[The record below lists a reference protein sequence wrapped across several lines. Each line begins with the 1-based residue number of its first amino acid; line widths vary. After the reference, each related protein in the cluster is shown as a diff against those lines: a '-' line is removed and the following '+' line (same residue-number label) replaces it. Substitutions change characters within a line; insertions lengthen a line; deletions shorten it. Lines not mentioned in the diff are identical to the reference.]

1 MKEAFPAWRERLHSI
16 IFLADTRAG
25 RSFDIVLIA
34 VIIASVAVVL
44 AESSAVTANLVWALR
59 AAEWVFTCI
68 FLIEYL
74 LRLITVR
81 DPRRYVVSFFG
92 IIDLL
97 AVLPAFVA
105 LVLPGTHYLAV
116 LRLLRV
122 LRVFRVLK
130 LVPYMAE
137 AAVIVG
143 ALRASRRKIT
153 VFLFSVL
160 IIAVILGSL
169 IYVIEGGEN
178 GFTSI
183 PQSMYWAIVTLT
195 TVGYGDVTPRTGL
208 GQSIAAVIM
217 ILGYGIIAVP
227 TGLVT
232 AEVVSESLHARTRRR
247 CGACGRSGHE
257 QDAAFCRHCAAPLA
271 PPATG
276 GEDARERVNPRD
288 AQRGNSV

>member
-1 MKEAFPAWRERLHSI
+1 MKQSFPAWRERLHGI

-44 AESSAVTANLVWALR
+44 AESSAATANLVGALR
-59 AAEWVFTCI
+59 AAEWVFTGV

-74 LRLITVR
+74 LRLLAVR
-81 DPRRYVVSFFG
+81 EPRRYVVSFFG

-130 LVPYMAE
+130 LVPYVTE

-169 IYVIEGGEN
+169 IYVIEGGAN

-232 AEVVSESLHARTRRR
+232 AEVVTESLHARTRRR
-247 CGACGRSGHE
+247 CAACGRTGHE
-257 QDAAFCRHCAAPLA
+257 RDAAFCRHCAAPLA
-271 PPATG
+271 PSP
-276 GEDARERVNPRD
+276 DPSPDPPRERGESP
-288 AQRGNSV
+288 

>member
-1 MKEAFPAWRERLHSI
+1 MRQAFPGWRERLHSI

-25 RSFDIVLIA
+25 RAFDIVLIA
-34 VIIASVAVVL
+34 VIITSVAVVL
-44 AESSAVTANLVWALR
+44 AESSAVTANLVAALR
-59 AAEWVFTCI
+59 VAEWVFTVV

-74 LRLITVR
+74 LRLSAVR
-81 DPRRYVVSFFG
+81 QPQRYATSFFG

-97 AVLPAFVA
+97 AVLPAFLA
-105 LVLPGTHYLAV
+105 LALPGTHYLAV

-130 LVPYMAE
+130 LVSYMAE
-137 AAVIVG
+137 AAMILG

-160 IIAVILGSL
+160 IIAVVLGSL

-208 GQSIAAVIM
+208 GQGIAAVIM

-232 AEVVSESLHARTRRR
+232 AEVVSETLHARTRRR
-247 CGACGRSGHE
+247 CPACGRAGHE
-257 QDAAFCRHCAAPLA
+257 RDAAFCRHCGAQL
-271 PPATG
+271 
-276 GEDARERVNPRD
+276 ER
-288 AQRGNSV
+288 A

>member
-1 MKEAFPAWRERLHSI
+1 MKRSFPDWRERLHTI
-16 IFLADTRAG
+16 IFLSDTRAG
-25 RSFDIVLIA
+25 RVFDVVLIA

-44 AESSAVTANLVWALR
+44 AESSAVTANWISALR
-59 AAEWVFTCI
+59 AAEWVFTGV
-68 FLIEYL
+68 FLVEYL
-74 LRLITVR
+74 LRLTAVR
-81 DPRRYVVSFFG
+81 QPQRYATSFFG

-97 AVLPAFVA
+97 AVLPAFLA

-137 AAVIVG
+137 AAVILG

-169 IYVIEGGEN
+169 IYVIEGEEN

-183 PQSMYWAIVTLT
+183 PQSMYWTIVTLT

-217 ILGYGIIAVP
+217 IMGYGIIAVP

-232 AEVVSESLHARTRRR
+232 AEVVSETIHARNRRR
-247 CGACGRSGHE
+247 CPACGRRGHE
-257 QDAAFCRHCAAPLA
+257 QDAAFCRRCGARL
-271 PPATG
+271 
-276 GEDARERVNPRD
+276 DARDR
-288 AQRGNSV
+288 A

>member
-1 MKEAFPAWRERLHSI
+1 MKQSFPDWRERLHTI
-16 IFLADTRAG
+16 IFLSDTRAG
-25 RSFDIVLIA
+25 RIFDVVLIA

-44 AESSAVTANLVWALR
+44 AESSAVTANWISALR
-59 AAEWVFTCI
+59 VAEWGFTGVF
-68 FLIEYL
+68 LVEYL
-74 LRLITVR
+74 LRLTAVR
-81 DPRRYVVSFFG
+81 QPRRYAMSFFG

-97 AVLPAFVA
+97 AVLPAFLA

-137 AAVIVG
+137 AAVILG

-169 IYVIEGGEN
+169 IYVVEGEEN

-183 PQSMYWAIVTLT
+183 PQSMYWTIVTLT

-217 ILGYGIIAVP
+217 ILGYGVIAVP

-232 AEVVSESLHARTRRR
+232 AEVVSETIHARSRRR
-247 CGACGRSGHE
+247 CSACGRPGHE
-257 QDAAFCRHCAAPLA
+257 QDAAFCRHC
-271 PPATG
+271 G
-276 GEDARERVNPRD
+276 ARLNR
-288 AQRGNSV
+288 A

>member
-1 MKEAFPAWRERLHSI
+1 MSKAFPAWRERLHSI

-25 RSFDIVLIA
+25 RSFDVVLIA

-59 AAEWVFTCI
+59 LAEWVFTVV
-68 FLIEYL
+68 FLLEYV
-74 LRLITVR
+74 LRLIAVR
-81 DPRRYVVSFFG
+81 DPRRYVTSFFG

-97 AVLPAFVA
+97 AVLPAFLA

-137 AAVIVG
+137 AQVILG

-169 IYVIEGGEN
+169 IYVIEGGAN

-217 ILGYGIIAVP
+217 IMGYGIIAVP

-232 AEVVSESLHARTRRR
+232 AEVVSETLHARTRRR
-247 CGACGRSGHE
+247 CSACGRTGHE
-257 QDAAFCRHCAAPLA
+257 QDAVFCRHC
-271 PPATG
+271 
-276 GEDARERVNPRD
+276 GERLGRP
-288 AQRGNSV
+288 